1 MLTPAFGAALGY
13 AAKGLQ
19 SAGWW
24 DTDPVIAVGVSVSVV
39 VVLFYLA
46 MRRARRYVFK
56 DTAD

>member
-1 MLTPAFGAALGY
+1 MGY